1 MTNGMDGAHV
11 GDDGPATNQATN
23 PATNQGA
30 ASGAGNPAT
39 NPGAAPRAAN
49 PATNPAT
56 NPGAAPAATI
66 RPCVPDDMA
75 AVARI
80 YAHYVQTSIATF
92 ELEPPGVEYWRG
104 RLDEIGGLGLPFL
117 VAEVGGKVV
126 GCAFC
131 SRWRP
136 RPAYRQTVEDSIY
149 LAPDAVGQGIGTAL
163 LGAVLTECRAAG
175 MREVIAVISTERDG
189 RGGASQALHE
199 RHGFRLAGRLV
210 AVGFKY
216 GRWLDTIVM
225 QRSVGETAG

>member
-1 MTNGMDGAHV
+1 MTNGMDGAHL

-23 PATNQGA
+23 QAPNKR
-30 ASGAGNPAT
+30 
-39 NPGAAPRAAN
+39 AAPG
-49 PATNPAT
+49 PANPAT

-66 RPCVPDDMA
+66 RPCVPDDLA
-75 AVARI
+75 AIARI
-80 YAHYVQTSIATF
+80 YGHYVRTSIATF
-92 ELEPPGVEYWRG
+92 ELEPPAVDYWQD
-104 RLDEIGGLGLPFL
+104 RLDEIGGLGLPFH
-117 VAEVGGKVV
+117 VAAVGGKVV
-126 GCAFC
+126 GYAFC

-175 MREVIAVISTERDG
+175 MREVIAVISTERDSG
-189 RGGASQALHE
+189 GGASQALHE

-225 QRSVGETAG
+225 QRSVGEAAG